1 MSETGEIITFS
12 LITGV
17 VLLGAVV
24 VAVRIYRENQARIR
38 ALAENGM

>member
-12 LITGV
+12 LITRV

-24 VAVRIYRENQARIR
+24 VAVRIYRENQACIQ